1 MDTNCNLMIVD
12 EVDAKCNLVNTA
24 ADVKYR
30 NVWLLWILWIVEIRF
45 SFCPKDTQ
53 Y

>member
-12 EVDAKCNLVNTA
+12 EVDAKCNLVDTA
-24 ADVKYR
+24 ADVKFR
-30 NVWLLWILWIVEIRF
+30 NVWILWIVAIRF